1 LSKQAKASAEEL
13 RTFVITSLEQFKN
26 LPETAK
32 ARIAELQSHAND
44 LLAQATGS
52 YGDFAGRGQQAV
64 DNARTG
70 AHDRSGKALE
80 QGDAADHRQGLRD
93 AKG

>member
-32 ARIAELQSHAND
+32 ARIAELQSPAND
-44 LLAQATGS
+44 LLAQATGR
-52 YGDFAGRGQQAV
+52 YGDCCR
-64 DNARTG
+64 AR
-70 AHDRSGKALE
+70 
-80 QGDAADHRQGLRD
+80 
-93 AKG
+93 